1 MSSPDTHV
9 SISFM
14 RFISFWNHLIFLWRR
29 HSREKE
35 KTLGNPAQYASNNSA
50 QYCPILERL
59 GVNKKKNYV
68 SSIYYKMPRNFHAET
83 SNCTFLKRPASK
95 KLCVHKNTL
104 RTTKKGAHAI
114 INSFGSKKPPKFDI
128 FQIYNRNINDFLGL
142 ENRRNRGCRKYSLF
156 SHWRMLRAFK
166 KFLLSLYFAFITL
179 RVFVECWQKS
189 CTVNLISL
197 ISVIFLKI
205 LVVI

>member
-1 MSSPDTHV
+1 M
-9 SISFM
+9 
-14 RFISFWNHLIFLWRR
+14 FWGKKVW
-29 HSREKE
+29 
-35 KTLGNPAQYASNNSA
+35 SNLLSNLK
-50 QYCPILERL
+50 QPLR
-59 GVNKKKNYV
+59 KKKNNNKNKNCV
-68 SSIYYKMPRNFHAET
+68 SSIYYKMPWNSHAET
-83 SNCTFLKRPASK
+83 SNRSFLKKGQRLRNFASSK
-95 KLCVHKNTL
+95 TPWGQRRGVHMQT
-104 RTTKKGAHAI
+104 
-114 INSFGSKKPPKFDI
+114 SFRLALGNLQRFLLTRRVFVFFI
-128 FQIYNRNINDFLGL
+128 FQIYKRNIKDFFGL

>member
-1 MSSPDTHV
+1 MLPTTRPSTVQFWSGWAWTKRKITYLP
-9 SISFM
+9 
-14 RFISFWNHLIFLWRR
+14 FITKCRGIFTRKPLIVL
-29 HSREKE
+29 
-35 KTLGNPAQYASNNSA
+35 
-50 QYCPILERL
+50 
-59 GVNKKKNYV
+59 
-68 SSIYYKMPRNFHAET
+68 
-83 SNCTFLKRPASK
+83 FLKRPASK

-128 FQIYNRNINDFLGL
+128 FKIYNRNINDFLGL